1 MPDRDQDTGRY
12 TAEYSQAEF
21 LRAIKGI
28 GGAGGTQE
36 IADEVGCIYDTAY
49 KKLRQLEDSGK
60 VESKKVANARLWS
73 ISDE

>member
-12 TAEYSQAEF
+12 TVEYSQAEF
-21 LRAIKGI
+21 LRAIRRI
-28 GGAGGTQE
+28 GGAGSTQE

-49 KKLRQLEDSGK
+49 KKLRQLEDGGK

-73 ISDE
+73 VANE

>member
-12 TAEYSQAEF
+12 TAEYSTAEF
-21 LRAIKGI
+21 LEAIDSL

-36 IADEVGCIYDTAY
+36 IANEVGCIYDTAY

-60 VESKKVANARLWS
+60 IESRKVANARLWS
-73 ISDE
+73 VAGE